1 MRPREEV
8 PAARN
13 GAPRDGEAAEMA
25 RYGIVRVPADTF
37 HYRQYRYAR
46 LSDAVAQA
54 KRDASAGPADPK

>member
-8 PAARN
+8 PAA
-13 GAPRDGEAAEMA
+13 ADDFPRDGEAAEMA

-37 HYRQYRYAR
+37 HYRQYRYAK

-54 KRDASAGPADPK
+54 KRDGNPADPK